1 MFCCSLGYQESMEL
15 WPQTSTWHQ
24 QPLQSQV
31 RQLPVYLFTL
41 DTFCTKTRCSRP
53 KCSLSW
59 IYTSWKWYHTI
70 FYVLTQ
76 EFKKKCISTLDP
88 CGQKADPT
96 ILGVDTWE
104 PKGLENQEKAKDFG
118 IQFMNLSHSQQR
130 QSPRTGTCAFHVF
143 LGLLLPHFSIFPWLF
158 SRVRIGPI
166 RKGRDQKVHLWC
178 FK

>member
-76 EFKKKCISTLDP
+76 EFKKKMHFNFGPMRTESWPNHPWGRYLRTEGLRKSRESERLRHPVHELVAFTTETEPPNWYLRLPCFPGPASAPFFYFPLTL
-88 CGQKADPT
+88 
-96 ILGVDTWE
+96 
-104 PKGLENQEKAKDFG
+104 
-118 IQFMNLSHSQQR
+118 
-130 QSPRTGTCAFHVF
+130 
-143 LGLLLPHFSIFPWLF
+143 
-158 SRVRIGPI
+158 
-166 RKGRDQKVHLWC
+166 
-178 FK
+178 